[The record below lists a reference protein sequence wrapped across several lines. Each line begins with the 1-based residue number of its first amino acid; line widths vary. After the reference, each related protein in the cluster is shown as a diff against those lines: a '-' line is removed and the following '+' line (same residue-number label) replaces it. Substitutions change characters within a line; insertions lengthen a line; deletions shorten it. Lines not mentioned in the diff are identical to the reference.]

1 MHARTIAQ
9 LAATGAF
16 LTLTACGASAGTA
29 SNTTPPGSVAGST
42 STPTPATASAT
53 SAATPVPTA
62 PPLPT
67 AKPPTAKP
75 PTAAPKPS
83 MAPAPKTAAVV
94 MSASTSAGMALVAD
108 SNGRTVYTF
117 NSDAAGTGRTNC
129 NSGCDSEWPPLTI
142 AAGSTPTAGP
152 GVAGH
157 LGTLVRTDGRIQVT
171 YNGLALYFFAGD
183 SGPAQTNGMYPG
195 WSLSKP

>member
-1 MHARTIAQ
+1 
-9 LAATGAF
+9 
-16 LTLTACGASAGTA
+16 
-29 SNTTPPGSVAGST
+29 
-42 STPTPATASAT
+42 
-53 SAATPVPTA
+53 
-62 PPLPT
+62 
-67 AKPPTAKP
+67 
-75 PTAAPKPS
+75 
-83 MAPAPKTAAVV
+83 MAPAPKTSAVV
-94 MSASTSAGMALVAD
+94 MTASTSAGMALVAD

-129 NSGCDSEWPPLTI
+129 NSGCVSEWPPLTI
-142 AAGSTPTAGP
+142 AAGLTPTAGP

-157 LGTLVRTDGRIQVT
+157 LGTIVRADGRIQVT

>member
-16 LTLTACGASAGTA
+16 LTLTACGAAAGTA
-29 SNTTPPGSVAGST
+29 SSTTPPGAVAGST
-42 STPTPATASAT
+42 STPTPAAASAT
-53 SAATPVPTA
+53 PAATPIPTTPPTA
-62 PPLPT
+62 T
-67 AKPPTAKP
+67 AKPA
-75 PTAAPKPS
+75 TAAPKQT
-83 MAPAPKTAAVV
+83 MAPAPKTSAIV
-94 MSASTSAGMALVAD
+94 MTASTSAGMALVAD
-108 SNGRTVYTF
+108 SNRRTLYTF

-129 NSGCDSEWPPLTI
+129 NSGCVSEWPPLMI
-142 AAGSTPTAGP
+142 AAGMTPTAAP
-152 GVAGH
+152 GAPGH
-157 LGTLVRTDGRIQVT
+157 LGTIVRADGRIQVT